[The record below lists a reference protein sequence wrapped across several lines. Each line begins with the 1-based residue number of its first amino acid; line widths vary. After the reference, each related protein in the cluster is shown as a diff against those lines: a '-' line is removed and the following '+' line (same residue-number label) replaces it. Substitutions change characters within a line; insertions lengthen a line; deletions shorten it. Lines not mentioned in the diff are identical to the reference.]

1 MPTGAAKPSIS
12 VIVPV
17 YNAAGCLHR
26 SLRSVLRQTLPDF
39 ELIAVDDCS
48 TDESAEILR
57 GYRAL
62 DDRVRVFSTVRNGG
76 PGAARNV
83 GLGHARGRYIAFLDS
98 DDFWMRNKLERQVR
112 SFDDDDVIVSCTS
125 TVVLSCEGSILGLI
139 KARPKVTLKDM
150 MVANRVS
157 LSSTMFRRELNGAER
172 MPELRSR
179 QDYAYW
185 IALLKNNRGHV
196 AGIPDALVGYVRTPG
211 SVSSNAWRN
220 VADTFRMFVSEAGM
234 SPPRAAAA
242 LAMLSCLKMR
252 KEAWARL
259 AWACLPEGERRRLRA
274 DVEACWNDGGDARPP
289 GSDGP
294 LPAPEPFSA
303 ALAPA
308 ARRLRG
314 YARP

>member
-1 MPTGAAKPSIS
+1 MPTGATKPSIS

-39 ELIAVDDCS
+39 ELITVDDCS
-48 TDESAEILR
+48 TDESAEILA

-62 DDRVRVFSTVRNGG
+62 DDRVRVFSTARNGG

-83 GLGHARGRYIAFLDS
+83 GLGHARGRYIAFLDA

-125 TVVLSCEGSILGLI
+125 TVVLNSDGGILGLI
-139 KARPKVTLKDM
+139 KARPKLTLKDM
-150 MVANRVS
+150 MVANRVP
-157 LSSTMFRRELNGAER
+157 LSSAMIRRELNGAER

-196 AGIPDALVGYVRTPG
+196 AGIPDALVGYVKTPG

-220 VADTFRMFVSEAGM
+220 VADTFRMYVSEADM
-234 SPPRAAAA
+234 RPPRAAAA
-242 LAMLSCLKMR
+242 LAMLSCLKVR

-259 AWACLPEGERRRLRA
+259 SWTCLPDDERRRLRA
-274 DVEACWNDGGDARPP
+274 DVEACWNDSWGARWPGPGG
-289 GSDGP
+289 S
-294 LPAPEPFSA
+294 LPAPEPFSP

-314 YARP
+314 CARP

>member
-1 MPTGAAKPSIS
+1 MPAGTAKPSIS

-17 YNAAGCLHR
+17 YNAASCLHR

-39 ELIAVDDCS
+39 ELIVVDDCS
-48 TDESAEILR
+48 TDESAKILM

-62 DDRVRVFSTVRNGG
+62 DDRIRVFSTTRNGG

-98 DDFWMRNKLERQVR
+98 DDFWMKNKLERQVR
-112 SFDDDDVIVSCTS
+112 NFDDGDVIVSCTS
-125 TVVLSCEGSILGLI
+125 TVVLNSDGGIRGLI
-139 KARPKVTLKDM
+139 KARPKVHLKNM
-150 MVANRVS
+150 MVANRIP
-157 LSSTMFRRELNGAER
+157 LSSAMVRKGLNGAER
-172 MPELRSR
+172 IPELRSR

-196 AGIPDALVGYVRTPG
+196 AGIQDALVGYVKTPG

-220 VADTFRMFVSEAGM
+220 VADTFRMYVSEVGM
-234 SPPRAAAA
+234 RPSRAAAA
-242 LAMLSCLKMR
+242 LAMLSCFKVR

-259 AWACLPEGERRRLRA
+259 SWACLPGDERRRLRA
-274 DVEACWNDGGDARPP
+274 DIEACWNDDGHARRP
-289 GSDGP
+289 GSGGS
-294 LPAPEPFSA
+294 LPAPEPPPP

-314 YARP
+314 CARP

>member
-1 MPTGAAKPSIS
+1 MPAGAAKPSIS

-39 ELIAVDDCS
+39 ELIVVDDCS

-57 GYRAL
+57 DYRAL
-62 DDRVRVFSTVRNGG
+62 DDRVRVFSTAKNGG

-112 SFDDDDVIVSCTS
+112 RFDDDDVIVSCTS
-125 TVVLSCEGSILGLI
+125 TVVLNSEGGIRGLI
-139 KARPKVTLKDM
+139 KARPKVQLKDM
-150 MVANRVS
+150 MVANRVP
-157 LSSTMFRRELNGAER
+157 LSSAMVRKGLNGAER

-196 AGIPDALVGYVRTPG
+196 AGIPDALVGYVKTPG

-220 VADTFRMFVSEAGM
+220 VADTFRMYVSEAGM
-234 SPPRAAAA
+234 RPPRAAAA
-242 LAMLSCLKMR
+242 LAMLSCLKAR

-259 AWACLPEGERRRLRA
+259 SWACLPEGERRRLRA

-314 YARP
+314 CARP

>member
-26 SLRSVLRQTLPDF
+26 SLRSVLKQTLPDF

-57 GYRAL
+57 RYRAL
-62 DDRVRVFSTVRNGG
+62 DDRVRVFSTARNGG
-76 PGAARNV
+76 PGVARNV
-83 GLGHARGRYIAFLDS
+83 GLGHARGRYVAFLDA
-98 DDFWMRNKLERQVR
+98 DDFWMRNKLEKQVR

-125 TVVLSCEGSILGLI
+125 TVVLNCEGSILGLI
-139 KARPKVTLKDM
+139 KVRPKVTLKDM
-150 MVANRVS
+150 MVANRIP
-157 LSSTMFRRELNGAER
+157 LSSAMVRKGLNGAER
-172 MPELRSR
+172 MPGLMSR

-196 AGIPDALVGYVRTPG
+196 AGIPDALVGYVKTPG

-220 VADTFRMFVSEAGM
+220 VADTFRMYVSEVGM
-234 SPPRAAAA
+234 RPLRAAAA
-242 LAMLSCLKMR
+242 LAMLSCLKVR
-252 KEAWARL
+252 KEASARL
-259 AWACLPEGERRRLRA
+259 SWACLPEGERQRLRA
-274 DVEACWNDGGDARPP
+274 DVEACLNDGGDARPP
-289 GSDGP
+289 GPGGS
-294 LPAPEPFSA
+294 LPAPEPFSP

-308 ARRLRG
+308 ARPLRG
-314 YARP
+314 CARP

>member
-1 MPTGAAKPSIS
+1 MPIGTAKPSIS

-39 ELIAVDDCS
+39 ELIVVDDRS
-48 TDESAEILR
+48 TDESAEILA

-62 DDRVRVFSTVRNGG
+62 DDRIRVFSTAENGG

-83 GLGHARGRYIAFLDS
+83 GLGHARGRYIAFLDA
-98 DDFWMRNKLERQVR
+98 DDFWLKNKLERQVR
-112 SFDDDDVIVSCTS
+112 RFDDDDVIVSCTS
-125 TVVLSCEGSILGLI
+125 AVVLNSEGSILGVI
-139 KARPKVTLKDM
+139 NGPGRVCLKDM
-150 MVANRVS
+150 MVANRVL
-157 LSSTMFRRELNGAER
+157 LSSAMFRRGLNGAER
-172 MPELRSR
+172 MPGLRSR

-185 IALLKNNRGHV
+185 ITLLNNNQGYI
-196 AGIPDALVGYVRTPG
+196 AGVSDVLVGYVKMPG

-220 VADTFRMFVSEAGM
+220 VADTFRMYVSEVGM
-234 SPPRAAAA
+234 GPPRAAAA
-242 LAMLSCLKMR
+242 VAMLSCFKMR

-259 AWACLPEGERRRLRA
+259 SWACLPGEERRRLQA
-274 DVEACWNDGGDARPP
+274 DVEACLNEGGDARWP
-289 GSDGP
+289 GSPGP
-294 LPAPEPFSA
+294 LPAPGPFSP

-314 YARP
+314 CARP

>member
-1 MPTGAAKPSIS
+1 MPAGAARPSIS
-12 VIVPV
+12 VIMPV

-48 TDESAEILR
+48 TDGSAESLR

-62 DDRVRVFSTVRNGG
+62 DDRVRVFSTEKNGG

-83 GLGHARGRYIAFLDS
+83 GLGHARGRYVAFLDS

-112 SFDDDDVIVSCTS
+112 SFDDGDVIVSCTS
-125 TVVLSCEGSILGLI
+125 TVVLNSDGGILGLI
-139 KARPKVTLKDM
+139 KARLKVHLKDM
-150 MVANRVS
+150 MLANRVP
-157 LSSTMFRRELNGAER
+157 LSSAMFRRELNGAER

-196 AGIPDALVGYVRTPG
+196 AGVQDALVGYVKTPG

-220 VADTFRMFVSEAGM
+220 VADTFRMYVTEVGM
-234 SPPRAAAA
+234 RPPQAAAA
-242 LAMLSCLKMR
+242 VAMLSCFKAR

-259 AWACLPEGERRRLRA
+259 SWACLPGDERRQLRA
-274 DVEACWNDGGDARPP
+274 ETAARWNDGGGA
-289 GSDGP
+289 
-294 LPAPEPFSA
+294 
-303 ALAPA
+303 
-308 ARRLRG
+308 
-314 YARP
+314 